1 MIERERVSVCV
12 CVCEREIRRGRMY
25 GQKSNSKNPFIFSF
39 SLNDLVE
46 ILFLLSSDILILL
59 KNGKAENWIWFS
71 APARDKLKFNFSM
84 FLSVLNFIFL
94 QIKLQRSCLK
104 VNLKHHFL
112 STIFPKH
119 RSFICSP
126 NSWSG
131 QEFYV
136 SYHFVPRQGFKPVS
150 VELRAFHRL
159 SHRNRIMPE
168 MTTEAKSYK
177 QTFLNRSP
185 QKFANFKFEHMK
197 WLSAVF

>member
-1 MIERERVSVCV
+1 M
-12 CVCEREIRRGRMY
+12 
-25 GQKSNSKNPFIFSF
+25 N
-39 SLNDLVE
+39 
-46 ILFLLSSDILILL
+46 LIL
-59 KNGKAENWIWFS
+59 

-84 FLSVLNFIFL
+84 FLSVLKLIFL
-94 QIKLQRSCLK
+94 QIKLQWIYPK
-104 VNLKHHFL
+104 VNLQHHFL

-119 RSFICSP
+119 RSFLCSP

-136 SYHFVPRQGFKPVS
+136 SCHLVLRKGFKPVS
-150 VELRAFHRL
+150 VQLDLSWETFLRAFYRL

-168 MTTEAKSYK
+168 MTTEAK

-197 WLSAVF
+197 GLRAVFLALLFKFAVVMD